1 MKVSH
6 SSVDEIARELQCM
19 SEIYDDSD
27 AQFFQKATRRL
38 RILGAR
44 RVTWSK
50 LHAEDQQTFGVTV
63 QN

>member
-1 MKVSH
+1 MEVSH
-6 SSVDEIARELQCM
+6 SGVDETARELQCM

-27 AQFFQKATRRL
+27 AQVFQKATRHL

-44 RVTWSK
+44 RVTRSK
-50 LHAEDQQTFGVTV
+50 LHTEDQQIFSVTV